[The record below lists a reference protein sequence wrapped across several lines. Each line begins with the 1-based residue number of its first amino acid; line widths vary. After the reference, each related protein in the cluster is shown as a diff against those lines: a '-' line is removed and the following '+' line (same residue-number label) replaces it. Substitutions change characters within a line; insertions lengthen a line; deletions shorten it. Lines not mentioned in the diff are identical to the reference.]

1 MNDYSLRTY
10 EKKRNTN
17 VSPEPRASK
26 RPKASHSDNT
36 FVIQKHAAQ
45 SLHYD
50 FRLGI
55 AGVLKSWAIPKG
67 LSEKIGEKRLAVRT
81 EDHPPS
87 YASFEGVIPKGYYG
101 GGTVMVWDQG
111 NFELIS
117 DPEKKATKTAR
128 QTLKEGT
135 VKINLKGKKIR
146 GHYALI
152 RIKKTVKKEQWI
164 IFKVKDEGAL
174 HHNLKDQ
181 SKSVL
186 SDRSLEEITRQAG
199 EKRHE

>member
-1 MNDYSLRTY
+1 MVKFTTY

-17 VSPEPRASK
+17 VSPEPKGSK
-26 RPKASHSDNT
+26 GPKHSHSDNT

-81 EDHPPS
+81 KDHPFS
-87 YASFEGVIPKGYYG
+87 YASFEGVIPKGHYG
-101 GGTVMVWDQG
+101 GGTVMVWDKG
-111 NFELIS
+111 DFELIS
-117 DPEKKATKTAR
+117 DPEKKTAKPAL
-128 QTLKEGT
+128 QALKEGT
-135 VKINLKGKKIR
+135 LKINLKGKKIQ

-152 RIKKTVKKEQWI
+152 RIKKTAQEEHWI
-164 IFKVKDEGAL
+164 IFKVKDEGAA
-174 HHNLKDQ
+174 HHGFKDQ

-186 SDRSLEEITRQAG
+186 SERSLEEITRQEG
-199 EKRHE
+199 GDT